1 MHLRSLFLAFG
12 LLAIVGGVVVYFASS
27 TSEAQRAVMVQYDY
41 AVIQGSYKP
50 YPFGDAGST
59 LGAVNICYIQ
69 SGGCHNEEIKAEV
82 IYSKFAQDERLEGV
96 KDIAGRAQ
104 SRANQNAYAKAI
116 ARLGAAGFEMIDE
129 PQIEF
134 DLYYESGQASKS
146 VIDAPQTA
154 RQHIWFKRAR
164 Q

>member
-1 MHLRSLFLAFG
+1 MHIRSFLLAFG
-12 LLAIVGGVVVYFASS
+12 LFAIVGGVVVYFASS
-27 TSEAQRAVMVQYDY
+27 TSEAQRAVTVQYDY

-59 LGAVNICYIQ
+59 LGAVNICYLQ
-69 SGGCHNEEIKAEV
+69 SGGCQNEEVKAEV
-82 IYSKFAQDERLEGV
+82 IYTKFAQDERLEGV
-96 KDIAGRAQ
+96 KDIIGRAQ
-104 SRANQNAYAKAI
+104 NRAIQNAFAKAI
-116 ARLGAAGFEMIDE
+116 TKLGSAGFEMVDK

-146 VIDAPQTA
+146 ILEAPQTG
-154 RQHIWFKRAR
+154 RQHIWFKRVR

>member
-1 MHLRSLFLAFG
+1 MHKRSLLLAFG
-12 LLAIVGGVVVYFASS
+12 LFAILGGVVVYFATA
-27 TSEAQRAVMVQYDY
+27 TSEAQRAVTVQYDY

-50 YPFGDAGST
+50 FPSGDAGST
-59 LGAVNICYIQ
+59 QGAVNICYLQ
-69 SGGCHNEEIKAEV
+69 PGGCHNEEVRAEV
-82 IYSKFAQDERLEGV
+82 IYSKFAQDERLKGAR
-96 KDIAGRAQ
+96 DIAGRAQ
-104 SRANQNAYAKAI
+104 NRAIQNAFAKAI
-116 ARLGAAGFEMIDE
+116 AKLGSAGFEMVDI

-154 RQHIWFKRAR
+154 RQHIWFKRVR